1 MLSSPNVLYF
11 FALVVVPICWYLLLL
26 DSRSN
31 IRRKVVPIALALGI
45 MTLYFSVEA
54 SIARWSWFMFPLHD
68 KVGASLFM
76 LTPVIFLGIGVVG
89 VLSWRLKLGSTLIV
103 SAVTYISWWIYVIR
117 DSGL

>member
-1 MLSSPNVLYF
+1 M
-11 FALVVVPICWYLLLL
+11 
-26 DSRSN
+26 
-31 IRRKVVPIALALGI
+31 ALALGI

-89 VLSWRLKLGSTLIV
+89 ALSWRLKLGSTLIV
-103 SAVTYISWWIYVIR
+103 IAVTYVSWWI
-117 DSGL
+117 DLMSNSGL